1 MKSPIEVLLY
11 VAQTLDKLKAPY
23 FVVGSVAS
31 SLFGLSRTTDDV
43 DMVADIN
50 LDDAHK
56 LFEAL
61 KDTFYVDEQA
71 IRRAILNHRM
81 FNVIHFDSVFKVDVY
96 IPSADEFSH
105 QQFARRRQEALLPD
119 TPQMIYLAS
128 PEDVVLSKLRWY
140 RQGGEV
146 SERQLTD
153 AAGIIKVQGQRLDD
167 SYLREWAEKLN
178 VSDLLE
184 KVLKS

>member
-11 VAQTLDKLKAPY
+11 VAQMLDEMNIPY
-23 FVVGSVAS
+23 FVVGSIAS
-31 SLFGLSRTTDDV
+31 SMFGFSRATDDV
-43 DMVADIN
+43 DMVADIKIG
-50 LDDAHK
+50 DAHK

-71 IRRAILNHRM
+71 IRRAILNRRM
-81 FNVIHFDSVFKVDVY
+81 FNAIHFDSVFKVDVY
-96 IPSADEFSH
+96 IPSADEFTQ
-105 QQFARRRQEALLPD
+105 QQFARRRQEVLLPGS
-119 TPQMIYLAS
+119 PQTIYLAS
-128 PEDVVLSKLRWY
+128 PEDVILSKLRWY

-153 AAGIIKVQGQRLDD
+153 VAGIIKVQGQRLDV
-167 SYLREWAEKLN
+167 SYLREWSDKLN

-184 KVLKS
+184 KVLEA